1 MPIIAAYAVGI
12 VLILLLGRILVFP
25 LKVVLKLVYN
35 GLIGGLVL
43 WLANLVG
50 APLGFALPITVWTA
64 LLVGFLGIP
73 GVLLLILYYVFF
85 FGQGDLRNALLFFFF

>member
-1 MPIIAAYAVGI
+1 MELPIFVAYAVGI

-35 GLIGGLVL
+35 GLIGGLAL
-43 WLANLVG
+43 WLVNLIG
-50 APLGFALPITVWTA
+50 APLGFTLPITDWTA
-64 LLVGFLGIP
+64 LLVGLLGIP

-85 FGQGDLRNALLFFFF
+85 LGRAI

>member
-1 MPIIAAYAVGI
+1 MELPIFVAYAVGI

-35 GLIGGLVL
+35 GLIGGLAL
-43 WLANLVG
+43 WLVNLIG
-50 APLGFALPITVWTA
+50 APLGFILPITVWTA
-64 LLVGFLGIP
+64 LLVGLLGIP

-85 FGQGDLRNALLFFFF
+85 LGRAI

>member
-35 GLIGGLVL
+35 GLIGGLAL
-43 WLANLVG
+43 WLVNLIG
-50 APLGFALPITVWTA
+50 APLGFTLPITVWTA
-64 LLVGFLGIP
+64 LLVGLLGIP

-85 FGQGDLRNALLFFFF
+85 LGRAI